1 MAAIRFNLNKVREH
15 SYITLIY
22 YTSAASRLKMSLGE
36 KVDQKQWDTKKQRV
50 KATHPNATT
59 INAMLGEI
67 VIFIERTRNE
77 YKIKGERLTP
87 TDLKKLI
94 QNRLYGKD
102 DILFKNYCVKWF
114 NEMKI
119 EESTKKVIKNFINKI
134 NTLYPDLSFDQ
145 ITASWH
151 KGFIKKM
158 EKYSSSYTHTLLKK
172 MHQIMKDSYVD
183 GVHTNIFFQSN
194 KFLIPVLVPEK
205 LFLPTAELN
214 VLYDHLPKYT
224 DKHKNAV
231 IIFLI
236 GAFTGQRF
244 QTYST
249 IQKNMIIYKGDLK
262 MITLMTEKTKARVTI
277 PISDK
282 LMTLL
287 DMEYHTISLQ
297 KLNTYIK
304 EACQIA
310 GIKEWEQVSTHTARR
325 SFATNAV
332 LAGIDM
338 HLIMKITGHKTESEF
353 RKYVRVDDIMAAKKS
368 HHMINMLQA

>member
-1 MAAIRFNLNKVREH
+1 
-15 SYITLIY
+15 
-22 YTSAASRLKMSLGE
+22 
-36 KVDQKQWDTKKQRV
+36 
-50 KATHPNATT
+50 
-59 INAMLGEI
+59 
-67 VIFIERTRNE
+67 
-77 YKIKGERLTP
+77 
-87 TDLKKLI
+87 
-94 QNRLYGKD
+94 
-102 DILFKNYCVKWF
+102 
-114 NEMKI
+114 
-119 EESTKKVIKNFINKI
+119 
-134 NTLYPDLSFDQ
+134 
-145 ITASWH
+145 
-151 KGFIKKM
+151 
-158 EKYSSSYTHTLLKK
+158 
-172 MHQIMKDSYVD
+172 
-183 GVHTNIFFQSN
+183 
-194 KFLIPVLVPEK
+194 
-205 LFLPTAELN
+205 
-214 VLYDHLPKYT
+214 
-224 DKHKNAV
+224 
-231 IIFLI
+231 
-236 GAFTGQRF
+236 
-244 QTYST
+244 
-249 IQKNMIIYKGDLK
+249 MIIYKGDLK